1 MPRTTFLPV
10 VTAGQEPIFAG
21 DQTAFSAIGKPNVDF
36 HKVVYLPPEAKSR
49 VTAKRE
55 PAARIIGQ
63 QFRACKVNIQ
73 VESPG
78 PAMVF
83 ISQSYYHDWK
93 AQVDGKPAPL
103 WRANYA
109 FQAVEVPA
117 GRHEVIL
124 VYKDKM
130 FRIGALLAAWAAL
143 VCIALWFMPAKSGKM
158 GNA

>member
-1 MPRTTFLPV
+1 
-10 VTAGQEPIFAG
+10 
-21 DQTAFSAIGKPNVDF
+21 
-36 HKVVYLPPEAKSR
+36 
-49 VTAKRE
+49 
-55 PAARIIGQ
+55 
-63 QFRACKVNIQ
+63 
-73 VESPG
+73 
-78 PAMVF
+78 MVF